1 MVGLRVLSGTLGERR
16 FDWHSER
23 MDALFRFPT
32 ARRRDPVV
40 ERWFAD
46 ADALRGLVEPWFERL
61 RACGSDV
68 RELIHDGR
76 PTACAGDAA
85 FAYVDAHAEH
95 ANIGF
100 FFGAL
105 LDDPAGLLEGA
116 GKRMRHVKLRVERMP
131 DEGALGDLI
140 TAAYRDIRR
149 RLDDARP

>member
-1 MVGLRVLSGTLGERR
+1 MNERSI
-16 FDWHSER
+16 FLE
-23 MDALFRFPT
+23 ALDKDDPT
-32 ARRRDPVV
+32 QRSAFLD
-40 ERWFAD
+40 
-46 ADALRGLVEPWFERL
+46 
-61 RACGSDV
+61 
-68 RELIHDGR
+68 
-76 PTACAGDAA
+76 TACAGDAA

-100 FFGAL
+100 FFGAF
-105 LDDPAGLLEGA
+105 LDDPTGLLEGA